1 MRSSAALFYLLSI
14 PTEARTILLYCAKVS
29 LFVCA
34 PVGLKSDRSVL
45 FNLVHKCKLAAVW
58 MNKRL
63 GLSFFFLSFFLSFFV
78 NSSTDVRYVVVYFCL
93 CFLSGSGCRYFEVTF

>member
-63 GLSFFFLSFFLSFFV
+63 GLSFFFLSFFLFFCKLEHRCK
-78 NSSTDVRYVVVYFCL
+78 VRCGV
-93 CFLSGSGCRYFEVTF
+93 FLSVLSLWIRV

>member
-14 PTEARTILLYCAKVS
+14 PTEARMILLYCVKVS

-63 GLSFFFLSFFLSFFV
+63 GLSFFFFLSFYFFV